1 MRNGARTK
9 ALITTTALQLFV
21 RQGIKETTIKDIAR
35 EAKVAEGTLYRHY
48 ASKDDLAWDLFSTHF
63 MSFALELDRLQQGAP
78 TAKAKLAAIIRHF
91 CTFFDR
97 DRTLFSYL
105 LLAQHAQ
112 LAKVT
117 ADMPSPVEVF
127 RKVVAGA
134 MARKEIPKGDPDVAT
149 AMAMGVI
156 LQVALARVYGRIT
169 SPLTKLID
177 PLTTAVW
184 RVLRP

>member
-1 MRNGARTK
+1 MRDPARTK
-9 ALITTTALQLFV
+9 AVVTRTALHLFV
-21 RQGIKETTIKDIAR
+21 KQGIAETTIKDIAR

-48 ASKDDLAWDLFSTHF
+48 ASKEDLAWDLFSTPF
-63 MSFALELDRLQQGAP
+63 TAFALELDRLQQAQP
-78 TAKAKLAAIIRHF
+78 TLKGKLQAMIRHF

-97 DRTLFSYL
+97 DRVLFSYL
-105 LLAQHAQ
+105 LLVQHAQ

-117 ADMPSPVEVF
+117 RDMPSPVEVF
-127 RKVVAGA
+127 RKVVAGG
-134 MARKEIPKGDPDVAT
+134 MARKEIPKADPDVAT

-169 SPLTKLID
+169 GPLSSLADTLVA
-177 PLTTAVW
+177 AVW